1 MQIAIHTA
9 GMPFDGETIP
19 GGKSLGG
26 SESASYYMAKEL
38 AKLGHE
44 VIVFTNSQKTGNWDG
59 VVYEW
64 MGNVS
69 EQYPLGDRFHFV
81 MRTPH
86 DVVIV
91 QRHPMAFT
99 QPFHSKLN
107 LWWLHDLALV
117 RQSGFVQRHLA
128 SIDRILTVSEFHR
141 QQVADIYRINPEYI
155 VPTVNGVD
163 YEAFKGLEDYE
174 REPRTL
180 VYMAR
185 PERGLEHLVGRD
197 DCIMNELKDCHLYVC
212 GYDNT
217 VPQMKSYY
225 EWLWSRCEEL
235 PNVTN
240 LGSLGKREL
249 YQLLAK
255 CMVYAYPTTFEDTS
269 CIAALEANAAG
280 LPVVGYKW
288 SAVPETLNGGGAI
301 LLPMREKDGKHYV
314 DKKQY
319 AGAVRGLLNS
329 PDQWQRLHEKALAK
343 RQTWQ
348 QAAIQWDK
356 LFKDLLKEKSK
367 GDFRLAKHCEHMSD
381 IVAAD
386 EMGIIDHI
394 PDVEKN
400 YAFYLNGDYEGH
412 YYRYYEKE
420 YNRGVHYGPETLE
433 GAARYECMAEI
444 IGRMAPKTV
453 LDYGCAHG
461 HYTMNLLK
469 RYPEMEMTG
478 VDINERN
485 INIARKWAK
494 DEKKEVT
501 FIHGTHEDVTGTYD
515 LIIASEVLEHI
526 PDPQAFMN
534 KLARH
539 VNPGGHI
546 LLSTPYG
553 PWESFGYAEN
563 PGWRA
568 HLHHFERSDLLDL
581 FGNQAEYRNLSV
593 PANPELGHFII
604 TFQPSGKPCGQID
617 YARKMREQAPQQ
629 TVSAC
634 LIARDSE
641 YTLGKVLQSLKGIA
655 DEIIVGIDSD
665 TSDGTKEIAE
675 RFGAY
680 TFTIDSPV
688 RQGFDAARNE
698 TIARATM
705 DWILWIDSDETF
717 ENPHNLLKYLR
728 DNQFNGYAIKQHHYA
743 VEPPALYKTDYPVRI
758 FRNHKGIKFFGV
770 VHEHPEIKMNHG
782 VGQVIVLE
790 DVAIMHTGYST
801 EEIRRKRFGR
811 NYPLMIQD
819 RKKYPERKLGKFLWM
834 RDCAHFVRFSLE
846 RNGGRITKEMLNCC
860 DEAVKM
866 WRDLLKQ
873 GETRMVVEGLQF
885 YSEAVQVMT
894 QDGGIRFALN
904 LNAAKGNG
912 GISLDGKP
920 IDGLFLEQ
928 SDIDALVKNLVEMKT
943 KPFES
948 RYF

>member
-1 MQIAIHTA
+1 M
-9 GMPFDGETIP
+9 
-19 GGKSLGG
+19 K
-26 SESASYYMAKEL
+26 
-38 AKLGHE
+38 
-44 VIVFTNSQKTGNWDG
+44 
-59 VVYEW
+59 
-64 MGNVS
+64 
-69 EQYPLGDRFHFV
+69 
-81 MRTPH
+81 TPH
-86 DVVIV
+86 DVVII

-99 QPFHSKLN
+99 HPFNSKLN
-107 LWWLHDLALV
+107 LWWLHDLALL
-117 RQSGFVQRHLA
+117 RQSGFVQRHLVN
-128 SIDRILTVSEFHR
+128 IDRIFTVSEFHR
-141 QQVADIYRINPEYI
+141 QQVAETYKINPGYI

-163 YEAFKGLEDYE
+163 YKAFEGLEGYE

-185 PERGLEHLVGRD
+185 PERGLENLVGRD

-217 VPQMKSYY
+217 TPQMKSYY

-288 SAVPETLNGGGAI
+288 SAVPETLTGGGAI
-301 LLPMREKDGKHYV
+301 LLPMKEKDGNPYV

-319 AGAVRGLLNS
+319 ADTVRSLLGNTE
-329 PDQWQRLHEKALAK
+329 QWQTLHKKALTK
-343 RQTWQ
+343 KQTWA
-348 QAAIQWDK
+348 QAALQWDE
-356 LFKDLLKEKSK
+356 LFHDLLAVKSH
-367 GDFRLAKHCEHMSD
+367 GAFRLAKHCERMSD

-386 EMGIIDHI
+386 ETGIIDLI
-394 PDVEKN
+394 PDVETN
-400 YAFYLNGDYEGH
+400 YAFYLNNDYQGH
-412 YYRYYEKE
+412 YDRYYEYEK
-420 YNRGVHYGPETLE
+420 NRGVNYGPETLD
-433 GAARYECMAEI
+433 RNPRFECISDI
-444 IGRMAPKTV
+444 IGKLAPKTV

-461 HYTMNLLK
+461 PYTVNLWK
-469 RYPEMEMTG
+469 RYPALQMTG
-478 VDINERN
+478 VDINARN
-485 INIARKWAK
+485 IAIAEKWAA
-494 DEKKEVT
+494 DEGMDAT
-501 FIHGTHEDVTGTYD
+501 FINGMHEDVTGTYD
-515 LIIASEVLEHI
+515 LILASEVLEHV
-526 PDPQAFMN
+526 PDPQVVIGRLMQ
-534 KLARH
+534 H

-546 LLSTPYG
+546 LISTPYG
-553 PWESFGYAEN
+553 AWEAIGYKDHL
-563 PGWRA
+563 GWRS
-568 HLHHFERSDLLDL
+568 HLHHFERSDLLEM
-581 FGNQAEYRNLSV
+581 FGNQKNYRCISV
-593 PANPELGHFII
+593 PTNPEFGHFIV

-634 LIARDSE
+634 LIAKDSE

-665 TSDGTKEIAE
+665 TTDNTKEIAE
-675 RFGAY
+675 RFGAI
-680 TFTIDSPV
+680 TFKIDSPI

-698 TIARATM
+698 TIARSTM
-705 DWILWIDSDETF
+705 DWILWIDSDETL

-770 VHEHPEIKMNHG
+770 VHEHPEIKMNQG
-782 VGQVIVLE
+782 VGQVIVLD

-801 EEIRRKRFGR
+801 EEIRRKRFSR
-811 NYPLMIQD
+811 NYPLMKRD
-819 RKKYPERKLGKFLWM
+819 REKYPERKLGKFLWM

-846 RNGGRITKEMLNCC
+846 RNGGRITSEMLNCC

-894 QDGGIRFALN
+894 QDRGIRFALN

-928 SDIDALVKNLVEMKT
+928 GDIDALVKHLVEMKT